1 MKKSGLY
8 IAMMT
13 MSLLLVTPVLSY
25 ADVSDKVESTVIAVP
40 EEDDITEMTGP
51 AVEAQKEAEEAA
63 AQAAAAA
70 EAEAVKNSVATRRQN
85 VVNYALQFVGGR
97 YVAGGNDPHTG
108 ADCSGFTKYVLQHGA
123 GISMNRTSGSQA
135 AQGVA
140 INSSQMQPG
149 DLLFYAS
156 GSRINHVAMYI
167 GNGKVVHASTPSTGI
182 KISSWNYR
190 TPVKIT
196 NVLG

>member
-40 EEDDITEMTGP
+40 EEDDITEMSGP